1 MSRITLG
8 KASKIFFILSILAL
22 IINVV
27 ILSVSQSSSE
37 QREWWVNHTHT
48 VINLSKSLLVE
59 LNNAETGQRGYLL
72 TEKKSYLAPYGQGTQ
87 SARELLQT
95 LMQKTS
101 DNATQQQRL
110 TRLST
115 LVNKKFD
122 ELQLTIDLTTDDK
135 LDQAMRIV
143 NSDLG
148 KDLMSEI
155 RAVIT
160 AFEKQEQVLLAQRQA
175 QYTTTKTMSM
185 VAIVVAVSLL
195 FLLIIFATLI
205 TKRNVI
211 DPIISLTEQAER
223 YASGKQQT
231 FAVKKAVAEV
241 NQLAKMLSTMSQNLR
256 DSIEE
261 LVSAKS
267 RAVSSEK
274 AKGDFLANMSHE
286 IRTPMNGIYG
296 GLQLL
301 KRESLSDAAQ
311 NILERSMTSCKN
323 LLVIINDILDFSKIS
338 SGKLHIEESSFQLP
352 ATLEMIL
359 SDLSPV
365 ASEKGVQFT
374 VNNQLEH
381 DFWQGDPVRL
391 NQILLNLCSNAVKF
405 TEEGSV
411 ELLVAKSEHSSGVN
425 FYVKDTGVG
434 LSEAQINNV
443 FARFEQAEASTTRK
457 FGGTG
462 LGLAITKSL
471 VDLMSGTITV
481 ESELG
486 KGSTF
491 DVFIPLLPAEEQVK
505 EKVDDVNI
513 DKAISG
519 KRILLA
525 EDNEINQIVFESMME
540 PYDVK
545 LEVVE
550 NGQLALESI
559 EKEQP
564 DLVFLD
570 IQMPVM
576 DGKDACIKIRKRYKN
591 LPVIALT
598 ANVLATDVKQY
609 LQLGFD
615 EHIPKP
621 FDFSDLK
628 SVLIKYLQK

>member
-72 TEKKSYLAPYGQGTQ
+72 TEKKSYLAPYERGTQ

-231 FAVKKAVAEV
+231 FVVKKAVAEV

-405 TEEGSV
+405 TEQGSV

>member
-1 MSRITLG
+1 M
-8 KASKIFFILSILAL
+8 
-22 IINVV
+22 
-27 ILSVSQSSSE
+27 
-37 QREWWVNHTHT
+37 
-48 VINLSKSLLVE
+48 
-59 LNNAETGQRGYLL
+59 
-72 TEKKSYLAPYGQGTQ
+72 
-87 SARELLQT
+87 
-95 LMQKTS
+95 
-101 DNATQQQRL
+101 
-110 TRLST
+110 
-115 LVNKKFD
+115 
-122 ELQLTIDLTTDDK
+122 
-135 LDQAMRIV
+135 
-143 NSDLG
+143 
-148 KDLMSEI
+148 
-155 RAVIT
+155 
-160 AFEKQEQVLLAQRQA
+160 
-175 QYTTTKTMSM
+175 
-185 VAIVVAVSLL
+185 SLL

-405 TEEGSV
+405 TEQGSV

-425 FYVKDTGVG
+425 FYVKDSGVG

-519 KRILLA
+519 KRIL
-525 EDNEINQIVFESMME
+525 
-540 PYDVK
+540 
-545 LEVVE
+545 
-550 NGQLALESI
+550 
-559 EKEQP
+559 
-564 DLVFLD
+564 
-570 IQMPVM
+570 
-576 DGKDACIKIRKRYKN
+576 
-591 LPVIALT
+591 
-598 ANVLATDVKQY
+598 
-609 LQLGFD
+609 
-615 EHIPKP
+615 
-621 FDFSDLK
+621 
-628 SVLIKYLQK
+628 

>member
-59 LNNAETGQRGYLL
+59 LNSAETGQRGYLL
-72 TEKKSYLAPYGQGTQ
+72 TEKKSYLAPYEQGTQ

-405 TEEGSV
+405 TEQGSV

>member
-1 MSRITLG
+1 MSIITLG

-72 TEKKSYLAPYGQGTQ
+72 TEKKSYLAPYEQGTQ

-405 TEEGSV
+405 TEQGSV

-425 FYVKDTGVG
+425 FYVKDSGVG

>member
-1 MSRITLG
+1 
-8 KASKIFFILSILAL
+8 
-22 IINVV
+22 
-27 ILSVSQSSSE
+27 
-37 QREWWVNHTHT
+37 
-48 VINLSKSLLVE
+48 
-59 LNNAETGQRGYLL
+59 
-72 TEKKSYLAPYGQGTQ
+72 
-87 SARELLQT
+87 
-95 LMQKTS
+95 MQKTS

>member
-72 TEKKSYLAPYGQGTQ
+72 TEKKSYLAPYEQGTQ

-405 TEEGSV
+405 TEQGSV

>member
-72 TEKKSYLAPYGQGTQ
+72 TEKKSYLAPYEQGTQ

-122 ELQLTIDLTTDDK
+122 ELQLTIDLTTEDK

-405 TEEGSV
+405 TEQGSV

-425 FYVKDTGVG
+425 FYVKDSGVG

>member
-72 TEKKSYLAPYGQGTQ
+72 TEKKSYLAPYEQGTQ

-405 TEEGSV
+405 TEQGSV

-425 FYVKDTGVG
+425 FYVKDSGVG

>member
-72 TEKKSYLAPYGQGTQ
+72 TEKKSYLAPYEQGTK

-425 FYVKDTGVG
+425 FYVKDSGVG

>member
-72 TEKKSYLAPYGQGTQ
+72 TEKKSYLAPYEQGTQ

>member
-59 LNNAETGQRGYLL
+59 LNSAETGQRGYLL
-72 TEKKSYLAPYGQGTQ
+72 TEKKSYLAPYEQGTQ

-405 TEEGSV
+405 TEQGSV

-471 VDLMSGTITV
+471 VD
-481 ESELG
+481 
-486 KGSTF
+486 F
-491 DVFIPLLPAEEQVK
+491 
-505 EKVDDVNI
+505 
-513 DKAISG
+513 
-519 KRILLA
+519 
-525 EDNEINQIVFESMME
+525 
-540 PYDVK
+540 
-545 LEVVE
+545 
-550 NGQLALESI
+550 
-559 EKEQP
+559 
-564 DLVFLD
+564 FLNLSY
-570 IQMPVM
+570 QMAYM
-576 DGKDACIKIRKRYKN
+576 
-591 LPVIALT
+591 
-598 ANVLATDVKQY
+598 
-609 LQLGFD
+609 
-615 EHIPKP
+615 
-621 FDFSDLK
+621 
-628 SVLIKYLQK
+628 